1 MEAIQTVIRVQNIRY
16 DKAEEALY
24 IIDQTKLPGEERE
37 VRLRTVEEM
46 EEAIRAL
53 RVRGAPA
60 IGICAAYCLYV
71 LARSID
77 APESGAFLEQ
87 FRALAQRIGNARPTA
102 VNLSWAVRA
111 MVETAEAH
119 RDEPRAALLEA
130 L

>member
-1 MEAIQTVIRVQNIRY
+1 MEAIQNVIRVQNIRY

-37 VRLRTVEEM
+37 IRLRTVEEM

-77 APESGAFLEQ
+77 AQESGAFWSSSAPW
-87 FRALAQRIGNARPTA
+87 RSA
-102 VNLSWAVRA
+102 SA
-111 MVETAEAH
+111 MPG
-119 RDEPRAALLEA
+119 PRR
-130 L
+130 

>member
-37 VRLRTVEEM
+37 IRLRTVEEM

-87 FRALAQRIGNARPTA
+87 FRAHAN
-102 VNLSWAVRA
+102 
-111 MVETAEAH
+111 
-119 RDEPRAALLEA
+119 
-130 L
+130 

>member
-37 VRLRTVEEM
+37 IRLRTVEEM

-87 FRALAQRIGNARPTA
+87 FRALAQRIGNARPTDRKS
-102 VNLSWAVRA
+102 VV
-111 MVETAEAH
+111 
-119 RDEPRAALLEA
+119 
-130 L
+130 

>member
-60 IGICAAYCLYV
+60 IGICAAYACMCWP
-71 LARSID
+71 
-77 APESGAFLEQ
+77 APSTP
-87 FRALAQRIGNARPTA
+87 R
-102 VNLSWAVRA
+102 
-111 MVETAEAH
+111 
-119 RDEPRAALLEA
+119 RAARFWSSSGHWPSA
-130 L
+130 SAMPGPRR